1 MLAFIQKQIHMIRPW
16 TLIEISEMYT
26 KTFKISTL
34 WVNRQIGKG
43 VNSSV
48 FHRLITIH
56 VTFIPEV
63 VYITHEKSESRINF
77 KSGKSFTSSSI
88 TSNWNGKIITRF
100 YIILQFKNHNQK
112 IFVLKVFSN
121 NRVFHQHLPSQE
133 KTMSILIVKLDS
145 IGSNQKELQK

>member
-1 MLAFIQKQIHMIRPW
+1 MLAFMQKQIRMIR

-77 KSGKSFTSSSI
+77 KSGESFTSSSI
-88 TSNWNGKIITRF
+88 TSNWNGKI
-100 YIILQFKNHNQK
+100 K
-112 IFVLKVFSN
+112 SN
-121 NRVFHQHLPSQE
+121 NSFLYHWDYPISMLFYPSTMEQHAC
-133 KTMSILIVKLDS
+133 KFIIHKFRRGK
-145 IGSNQKELQK
+145 I

>member
-1 MLAFIQKQIHMIRPW
+1 MLAFMQKQIRMIR

-77 KSGKSFTSSSI
+77 KSGESFTSSSI
-88 TSNWNGKIITRF
+88 TSNWNGKI
-100 YIILQFKNHNQK
+100 K
-112 IFVLKVFSN
+112 SN
-121 NRVFHQHLPSQE
+121 NSFLYHSTVFNI
-133 KTMSILIVKLDS
+133 KTIIKKYSYWKYFQITGCSTSIFLHRKRQWVFWLWRWIR
-145 IGSNQKELQK
+145 